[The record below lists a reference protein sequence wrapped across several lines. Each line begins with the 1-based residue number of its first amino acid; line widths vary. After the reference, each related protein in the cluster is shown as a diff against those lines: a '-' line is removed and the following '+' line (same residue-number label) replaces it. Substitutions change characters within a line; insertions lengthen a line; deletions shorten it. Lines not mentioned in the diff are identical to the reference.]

1 MRWVYERWDY
11 GWEDYLKSIWDSY
24 PKLGTYTGGWDDK
37 YLLID
42 KDGEIRATTHT
53 VLRDIA
59 IGTIAWGFGYGQN
72 VTTAKQDYE
81 QKLSNISFLHKKL
94 THNPYSHET
103 LRGNDPDFPIDHSQ
117 STGRDFIVY
126 HIRPTVLIDTIVAE
140 ETAYPQDGISGD
152 FWYKRIKPAF
162 PMMRILRDGQWAEVE
177 TGYVL
182 KDGVWKPIEEI
193 YKLQDG
199 QWVQA

>member
-11 GWEDYLKSIWDSY
+11 DWEDYLKSVWDSY
-24 PKLGTYTGGWDDK
+24 PKLGTYTASWSDRH
-37 YLLID
+37 LLID
-42 KDGEIRATTHT
+42 KDGEIRTTT
-53 VLRDIA
+53 YTNFRDLE
-59 IGTIAWGFGYGQN
+59 IGAIAWHYSTGG
-72 VTTAKQDYE
+72 VEEAKENYE
-81 QKLSNISFLHKKL
+81 LNSSLNRLRKKL
-94 THNPYSHET
+94 THNPYSYEVLSYNHA
-103 LRGNDPDFPIDHSQ
+103 DFPKDQFPTI
-117 STGRDFIVY
+117 RDFVVY
-126 HIRPTVLIDTIVAE
+126 HVRPTVFIDTIVAE
-140 ETAYPQDGISGD
+140 ETAYPQDGVSGD

-162 PMMRILRDGQWAEVE
+162 PTMRILRDGQWTEIE

>member
-1 MRWVYERWDY
+1 MAKWIYERWDY
-11 GWEDYLKSIWDSY
+11 GWEDYLKSVWDSY
-24 PKLGTYTGGWDDK
+24 PKLGTYTGSWNDK

-42 KDGEIRATTHT
+42 KDGEIRATTT
-53 VLRDIA
+53 TNLRDLEIGAIA
-59 IGTIAWGFGYGQN
+59 YAGSN
-72 VTTAKQDYE
+72 VATAKQDYE
-81 QKLSNISFLHKKL
+81 QKTFLWLTPLKKKL
-94 THNPYSHET
+94 THNPYSVET
-103 LRGNDPDFPIDHSQ
+103 LKDNDPDFPQDQ
-117 STGRDFIVY
+117 FQTARDFIVY

-162 PMMRILRDGQWAEVE
+162 PTMRILRDGQWAEVE
-177 TGYVL
+177 TGFVL